1 MSDQRKKDSM
11 RSMALAYSTV
21 AVLIFLYGG
30 YLLILTPGT
39 LFSAHVIGA
48 ILLVPA
54 VAWWLIGLIH
64 FAIRRRW
71 GWLLN
76 YVILLTLAPMVY
88 DMYQVRA
95 AAE

>member
-1 MSDQRKKDSM
+1 M
-11 RSMALAYSTV
+11 RYLALAYSTI

-30 YLLILTPGT
+30 YLIVLTPSV

-54 VAWWLIGLIH
+54 VAWWLVGLIH
-64 FAIRRRW
+64 LAIKRHW
-71 GWLLN
+71 GWLVG
-76 YVILLTLAPMVY
+76 YVVLLVLAPMIY

-95 AAE
+95 AEANT

>member
-1 MSDQRKKDSM
+1 M
-11 RSMALAYSTV
+11 RYLALAYSTV

-30 YLLILTPGT
+30 YLIALTPSP

-54 VAWWLIGLIH
+54 LAWWLIGLIH
-64 FAIRRRW
+64 LAIQRRW
-71 GWLLN
+71 GWLVSYIL
-76 YVILLTLAPMVY
+76 LLTLAPMVY

-95 AAE
+95 SNPANR